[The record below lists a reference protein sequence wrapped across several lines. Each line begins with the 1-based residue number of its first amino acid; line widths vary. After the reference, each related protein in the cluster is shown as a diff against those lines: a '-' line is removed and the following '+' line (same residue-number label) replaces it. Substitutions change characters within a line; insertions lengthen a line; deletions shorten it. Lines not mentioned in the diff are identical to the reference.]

1 MKNTIKWILAA
12 VGFMI
17 LLAGGMLVY
26 RNLSDK
32 YSAAEE
38 ESGTG
43 DSRRTDS
50 AEISTEKPKVEMR
63 DITVVDWDG
72 KEVQLS
78 GLKGKPIFLNFWAS
92 KCSPCRSEMADFQK
106 VYEIYKDKVQFVLVD
121 AIGLLGET
129 EEAGRSYIQE
139 KGYTFPV
146 YFDRD
151 LSAVMTYGIT
161 SIPTSFFIDSEGYI
175 VSGYRGMMDESI
187 VTRLLN
193 SIAEEK

>member
-1 MKNTIKWILAA
+1 MCI
-12 VGFMI
+12 
-17 LLAGGMLVY
+17 
-26 RNLSDK
+26 
-32 YSAAEE
+32 
-38 ESGTG
+38 
-43 DSRRTDS
+43 
-50 AEISTEKPKVEMR
+50 R
-63 DITVVDWDG
+63 D
-72 KEVQLS
+72 
-78 GLKGKPIFLNFWAS
+78 
-92 KCSPCRSEMADFQK
+92 R
-106 VYEIYKDKVQFVLVD
+106 
-121 AIGLLGET
+121 GET

-193 SIAEEK
+193 SICLLYTSPCGTHCAGLS